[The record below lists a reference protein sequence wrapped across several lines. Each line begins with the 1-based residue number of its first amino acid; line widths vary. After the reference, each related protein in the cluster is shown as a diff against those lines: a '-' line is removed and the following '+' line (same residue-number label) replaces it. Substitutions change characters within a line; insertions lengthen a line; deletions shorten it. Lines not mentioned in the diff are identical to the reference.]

1 MKMSNEKFIFI
12 RLFVWWARSHF
23 GISGAEPR
31 QMVLEPNEQPMRNIR
46 VKNTKS
52 PLSRPFRLTIDY
64 DSKTNIFENRFSIA
78 HGIRPCFS
86 AALYQFVPMGNV
98 GISFKTSP
106 HSHTHTAYS
115 VESRIYHTAKEMLCF
130 LSFKFFFLYNF
141 PIYCKKSKIRAKS
154 PDRIPPQMQSL
165 TLPFLYSIRARW
177 KQGETDAH
185 ENIIS
190 K

>member
-46 VKNTKS
+46 IKNTKS

-86 AALYQFVPMGNV
+86 AALYQFIPMGNV

-130 LSFKFFFLYNF
+130 LSFKFFFCIIF
-141 PIYCKKSKIRAKS
+141 QFTAKKARYGQNPQTAFHHKCNHSLCLFSIQSVRAGNRERQTHTK
-154 PDRIPPQMQSL
+154 
-165 TLPFLYSIRARW
+165 T
-177 KQGETDAH
+177 
-185 ENIIS
+185 
-190 K
+190 